1 MNKWLITLILLTV
14 LMPVKVF
21 ATNLEVCNPTFDDA
35 AGRYFDEQLKS
46 AKKSLETI
54 CKNISKQDSITE
66 AELNDTLK
74 TFHNDIQSQAAT
86 LLPDLKSYLYLY
98 DAPLFESRGDIETVM
113 MPGIVWVQ
121 PDIMD
126 PNRVDKIIL
135 YYQGNG
141 RRHDV
146 STSKEVGQACF
157 DSNSCA
163 DILTAY
169 IGLLKDV
176 YRPLSD
182 GPLRKTLDFLTNK
195 EKEWESFIEESRS
208 QTFVDIAV
216 TSWLYDKMYDNG
228 EHDFKSPPKVQW
240 FSLHLS
246 PIIENVSAAIDG
258 DQFKESLA
266 LEVIGFNKW
275 KDGCFGVACGASF
288 IVNYTDRNGVD
299 DTGWGLMFHVD
310 NSYSFGVTKHG
321 GDTGIFITVDLLKL
335 FQDKK
340 SAFDDYKKKY
350 RDKAN

>member
-1 MNKWLITLILLTV
+1 MNKLLIALFLVMAFI
-14 LMPVKVF
+14 PVRGF
-21 ATNLEVCNPTFDDA
+21 ATSLAVCNPTFDDGA
-35 AGRYFDEQLKS
+35 RQYFANSIQL
-46 AKKSLETI
+46 AKDALDAI
-54 CKNISKQDSITE
+54 CKSISTQQSITE
-66 AELNDTLK
+66 TELNDALK
-74 TFHNDIQSQAAT
+74 AFHVNIQNQAAA
-86 LLPDLKSYLYLY
+86 LLPALKSYLYLY
-98 DAPLFESRGDIETVM
+98 DAPLLKDSGNIETVM

-126 PNRVDKIIL
+126 PNRVDKIVF

-157 DSNSCA
+157 DSASCT
-163 DILTAY
+163 DTITAY
-169 IGLLKDV
+169 ISLLKDV

-182 GPLRKTLDFLTNK
+182 KPLREALDSLSRK
-195 EKEWESFIEESRS
+195 EKEWKSFIEESRS

-216 TSWLYDKMYDNG
+216 TSWIYNKVYDNG
-228 EHDFKSPPKVQW
+228 DDVFKSPPNVQW

-266 LEVIGFNKW
+266 LEVIGFNRW
-275 KDGCFGVACGASF
+275 KDGCFGFACGASF

-350 RDKAN
+350 MDKAN